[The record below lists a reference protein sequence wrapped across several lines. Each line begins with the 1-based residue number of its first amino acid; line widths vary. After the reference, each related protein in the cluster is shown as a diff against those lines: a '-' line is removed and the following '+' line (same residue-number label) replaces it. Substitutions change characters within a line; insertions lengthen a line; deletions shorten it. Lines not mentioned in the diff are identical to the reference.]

1 MSKPI
6 KNAYDARHEARKLV
20 LQTLFEAS
28 FHVCEL
34 KPTAIRIQQE
44 AFVDQDTDID
54 ALFPAL
60 QDSEL
65 VDSLLDGIEKNRK
78 QIDQLIARCAP
89 EWPIKQLPKLDL
101 NILRIAI
108 YELYIAKSVP
118 PKVAIDEAIELAKEF
133 SGDSTSRFVNG
144 ALGTVSKLRER
155 DSKAE
160 TVFIAGEFQPLHR
173 GHIQLLKHIA
183 ARFPHIV
190 IGICGADEQPSAD
203 RPLTAA
209 ERQTL
214 IEDVL
219 STTSW
224 SLIEGD
230 EDSIAHPRFT
240 YLHLKDLKDDQ
251 AWLEQIIDASPDIT
265 AVYTTN
271 QSIADVFAKAK
282 FPVFSHQMY
291 KPAEYQCREIRRR
304 IRKKEEW
311 DRLVPTKVERF
322 LTAPSVISR
331 FQTK

>member
-28 FHVCEL
+28 FHACEL
-34 KPTAIRIQQE
+34 KPTAARIQQE
-44 AFVDQDTDID
+44 AFVDQDSDID

-60 QDSEL
+60 QDADL
-65 VDSLLDGIEKNRK
+65 VNSLLDGIEKSRK

-89 EWPIKQLPKLDL
+89 EWPLKQLPKLDL

-160 TVFIAGEFQPLHR
+160 TVFMAGEFQPLHR

-190 IGICGADEQPSAD
+190 IGLCGADAPVSAD
-203 RPLTAA
+203 RPLTVT

-214 IEDVL
+214 MEDVL
-219 STTSW
+219 ATTAW
-224 SLIEGD
+224 SLVEGD
-230 EDSIAHPRFT
+230 DDSIAHPHFAF
-240 YLHLKDLKDDQ
+240 LNLKDTENDQ
-251 AWLEQIIDASPDIT
+251 AWLEQISEAAPDIS

-271 QSIADVFAKAK
+271 QSVADIFSSAN

-291 KPAEYQCREIRRR
+291 KPAEYKCLEIRRR
-304 IRKKEEW
+304 IVKKEPW

-322 LTAPSVISR
+322 LSTPSTLAR
-331 FQTK
+331 FQQK